1 MAHVSDF
8 TQAEDKIILDLIN
21 FDNAS
26 NLALEQVSLA
36 APTFADGKVTVV
48 VDALP
53 NSGYV
58 DSVDVTYGRLDLQ
71 DFVDVYFPDALTVV
85 QGDAVNISELL
96 GDINTALGTA
106 IPVENITDGLIVPAQ
121 GWPEGQPPSIE
132 LLITATS
139 LVYQGSASILIDI
152 GLIELSTVITQK
164 VLTGLNLP
172 VIPGP
177 SLPEPKAFSVTS
189 ASYAGDMFFG
199 YQQDTFGS
207 VDPVGATVEATD
219 VENDGLLVLQ
229 ALHYEPGAQSLAL
242 FWEAPEDQTA
252 ALPFTNVV
260 IGGRTF
266 NKGTIVVKEWLDGQS
281 LMKVVWENV
290 VGNPLPAGPVAVS
303 FQ

>member
-8 TQAEDKIILDLIN
+8 TQAENKIILDLIN
-21 FDNAS
+21 FDNES

-36 APTFADGKVTVV
+36 APSFAEGKVTVV

-53 NSGYV
+53 GSGYV

-71 DFVDVYFPDALTVV
+71 AFVDVYFPDALTIV

-106 IPVENITDGLIVPAQ
+106 IPADNITDGLIVPAQ
-121 GWPEGQPPSIE
+121 GWPEGQPPSID
-132 LLITATS
+132 LLIKATS

-172 VIPGP
+172 VVAGP
-177 SLPEPKAFSVTS
+177 TLPEPKAFTVNS
-189 ASYAGDMFFG
+189 ASFAGDMFLG

-207 VDPVGATVEATD
+207 IDPVGATVDATD
-219 VENDGLLVLQ
+219 VDNDGLLVLQ
-229 ALHYEPGAQSLAL
+229 ALHYEPSNESLVL
-242 FWEAPEDQTA
+242 FWEAPEDQTSA
-252 ALPFTNVV
+252 IPFTNVV

-266 NKGTIVVKEWLDGQS
+266 NKGTVETKEWLDSRS
-281 LMKVVWENV
+281 LMKVSWANV
-290 VGNPLPAGPVAVS
+290 AENPLPVGPVAVS